1 MSEEGQVFSLK
12 RWMDGFVA
20 RAKMDNDMVLA
31 ITGEE
36 GSGKSSL
43 ALQMAAY
50 MDPAFDPVKQV
61 VFSGDQFARTAV
73 DLPKYS
79 AIILDESISGG
90 FSRDAGAGTNK
101 RLAKFLTVSRE
112 LNLLCFIL
120 WPNIRWLDPIL
131 KEHRCKWNVHIEKR
145 NRDSA
150 FAWVRQ
156 LRDGE
161 LVFERPK
168 PIHPFTFPPAKGP
181 KWDAYKK
188 AKTAF
193 VEEVGRGAD
202 DQEEMESMALLDQM
216 RGELRAIVN
225 RRVLSQ

>member
-1 MSEEGQVFSLK
+1 MTDEAFSLK
-12 RWMDGFVA
+12 RWMDGFVWS
-20 RAKMDNDMVLA
+20 AKQDNDLVLA
-31 ITGEE
+31 VTGDE

-50 MDPAFDPVKQV
+50 MDPNFDPVRQV
-61 VFSGDQFARTAV
+61 VFTADQFTRTAV
-73 DLPKYS
+73 ELPKYS
-79 AIILDESISGG
+79 AIVLDEAISGG

-145 NRDSA
+145 HRDHA

-168 PIHPFTFPPAKGP
+168 PIHPFTFPAAKGP

-188 AKTAF
+188 AKKAF
-193 VEEVGRGAD
+193 VEGVGRGSD
-202 DQEEMESMALLDQM
+202 DAEEMEAMVLLDHI
-216 RGELRAIVN
+216 REELRPIITK
-225 RRVLSQ
+225 RVMVP